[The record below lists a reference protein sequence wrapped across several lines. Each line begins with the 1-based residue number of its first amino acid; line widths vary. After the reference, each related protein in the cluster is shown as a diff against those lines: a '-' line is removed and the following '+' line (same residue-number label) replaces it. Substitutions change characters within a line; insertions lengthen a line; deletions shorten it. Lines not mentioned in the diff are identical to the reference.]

1 MNLFLVTRITFES
14 IRDDILNC
22 WKDLGETLVIISGT
36 ETEAGEIESKDSKCP
51 DTSSMGGDEMV
62 LFSSRLRN
70 MVTEVFA
77 FIW

>member
-36 ETEAGEIESKDSKCP
+36 ETEAGEIESKDSKCS
-51 DTSSMGGDEMV
+51 DTSSSGGDEMG

-70 MVTEVFA
+70 MVAEVFA